1 MNHLQKYL
9 SEVRNHLA
17 TILLANNAFLLGAWW
32 YAQHIQHMSDITTL
46 LLLAACSLVMIV
58 GFSLLSASYLTKPL
72 EAVWR
77 AVLHVAPDTANEEA
91 PNLKQLHLGAELVTS
106 LVAHLYQMA
115 SVVNDV
121 EKSGIAVKTTAGSLE
136 HDFIA
141 ASLPLPMLVIDKE
154 STIVFANQAMGKYL
168 NIESTEL
175 RGKNLYSTVDM
186 AFATTATFD
195 SWLQNARSSKVVAS
209 QTWERVRL
217 NAPDIERAL
226 QPQFDLAAYY
236 NKSNPEGFETM
247 LVMFDHTH
255 QYTQDD
261 QAMSF
266 LAIAVHELRTPLTL
280 LRGYIEA
287 FEEELQGKVG
297 PEMDDFMKKM
307 AVAASQLTSFVNTIL
322 NVSRIDSD
330 QLVLQ
335 LHKESWADTLKTAV
349 NAIKPRAEVRG
360 ITLELEA
367 ADNLPPVGIDRISIT
382 EVINNLIDNAIKYSG
397 DSKRI
402 IIRSYVTKDGVVET
416 TVQDFGVGVPEAA
429 VPHLF
434 EKFYRN
440 HRNRAQIGGTGLGLY
455 LAKVIVGAHSGH
467 IWLRSREGEGST
479 FGFTVL
485 PYTQLA
491 EQGKN
496 SDNTA
501 GIVRNAH
508 GWIKNHSMYRR

>member
-1 MNHLQKYL
+1 MNHLQKYI
-9 SEVRNHLA
+9 SEVRNHL
-17 TILLANNAFLLGAWW
+17 TIVLLANNIFLLGAWW
-32 YAQHIQHMSDITTL
+32 YCQYVQSVPATTTL
-46 LLLAACSLVMIV
+46 IALAACALIMTI

-72 EAVWR
+72 ATVWQ

-91 PNLKQLHLGAELVTS
+91 PNLQQVHVGSALVTS
-106 LVAHLYQMA
+106 LVGHLYQMA
-115 SVVNDV
+115 SVMNDV
-121 EKSGIAVKTTAGSLE
+121 EKAGQSSEVAVQNLD

-141 ASLPLPMLVIDKE
+141 TSLPLPLLIIDKD
-154 STIVFANQAMGKYL
+154 STIVFANQAMSTYL
-168 NIESTEL
+168 HAEAAEL
-175 RGKNLYSTVDM
+175 RGQNLYSAVDM
-186 AFATTATFD
+186 AFATSQTFD
-195 SWLQNARSSKVVAS
+195 TWLQAARASKAVAA

-217 NAPDIERAL
+217 NVTDVERAQ

-236 NKSNPEGFETM
+236 NKGNPNGFETM
-247 LVMFDHTH
+247 LVMFDHTN
-255 QYTQDD
+255 QYAQDD

-287 FEEELQGKVG
+287 FQEELDGKVDA
-297 PEMDDFMKKM
+297 EMSDFMKKM
-307 AVAASQLTSFVNTIL
+307 AVAAGQLTSFVNTIL

-330 QLVLQ
+330 QLQLKLHQENWNDILQ
-335 LHKESWADTLKTAV
+335 S
-349 NAIKPRAEVRG
+349 AITTMRLRSEVRG
-360 ITLELEA
+360 IALELKVD
-367 ADNLPPVGIDRISIT
+367 DNLPAVGVDRTSIT

-402 IIRSYVTKDGVVET
+402 IIRSYLTKEGVVET

-467 IWLRSREGEGST
+467 IWLRSREGEGTT

>member
-1 MNHLQKYL
+1 MNHLQKYTAQ
-9 SEVRNHLA
+9 VRNHLIA
-17 TILLANNAFLLGAWW
+17 ILVANNVFLLGAWW
-32 YAQHIQHMSDITTL
+32 YMYEMQGVDSITVL
-46 LLLAACSLVMIV
+46 LLLAVCAAVMTL
-58 GFSLLSASYLTKPL
+58 GFALLSTKYLVQPVR
-72 EAVWR
+72 AIWR
-77 AVLHVAPDTANEEA
+77 AVLHIAPDTANEEA
-91 PNLKQLHLGAELVTS
+91 PNLQQVHLGNELVTT

-115 SVVNDV
+115 SVVSDI
-121 EKSGIAVKTTAGSLE
+121 EKTNPTAVIQTGLDHNFVATN
-136 HDFIA
+136 
-141 ASLPLPMLVIDKE
+141 LPLPLLVLDKD
-154 STIVFANQAMGKYL
+154 STIVFANHAMGAYL
-168 NIESTEL
+168 KTDVTEL
-175 RGKNLYSTVDM
+175 RGKNLYSAVDM
-186 AFATTATFD
+186 TFATEKTFD
-195 SWLQNARSSKVVAS
+195 AWLRDVRDSKAVAS

-217 NAPDIERAL
+217 NLPDVERAL

-236 NKSNPEGFETM
+236 NKANPEGFETM
-247 LVMFDHTH
+247 LVMFDHTN
-255 QYTQDD
+255 QYAQDD

-287 FEEELQGKVG
+287 FEEELEGKVDA
-297 PEMDDFMKKM
+297 EMQDFMKKM
-307 AVAASQLTSFVNTIL
+307 AVAAGQLSSFVNTIL
-322 NVSRIDSD
+322 NVSRIESD
-330 QLVLQ
+330 QLVLK
-335 LHKESWADTLKTAV
+335 LNKESWAGTLESSI
-349 NAIKPRAEVRG
+349 AIMRKRAEVRG
-360 ITLELEA
+360 ISLELHID
-367 ADNLPPVGIDRISIT
+367 DNLPPVGVDRVSII
-382 EVINNLIDNAIKYSG
+382 EVVNNLIDNAIKYSG

-402 IIRSYVTKDGVVET
+402 IIKAYKTKEGQVET
-416 TVQDFGVGVPEAA
+416 TVQDFGVGIPEAA

-467 IWLRSREGEGST
+467 IWVRSREGAGAT

-485 PYTQLA
+485 PYAQLD